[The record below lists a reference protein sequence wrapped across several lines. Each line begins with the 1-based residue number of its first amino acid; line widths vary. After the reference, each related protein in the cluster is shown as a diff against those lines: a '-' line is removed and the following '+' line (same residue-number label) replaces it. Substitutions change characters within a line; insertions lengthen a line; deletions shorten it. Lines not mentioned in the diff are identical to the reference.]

1 MTTDNNS
8 DKPSLSPASDDTASR
23 DTPVVDS
30 EKSDA
35 EMKTN
40 ADAVVSSLS
49 APKDN
54 RPVSQA
60 AKKGLPLW
68 ALLLLLVLAG
78 SCVALAYFGWHWQQQ
93 QVQTTQQLQDQMA
106 KQAQQ
111 LVSTQQQ
118 LVSIEQGS
126 SETRQQWQRG
136 VAGLEQRVEQHS
148 RRLRSL
154 STTTRDDWLLAEAEY
169 LLRLASQRLQMERG
183 TKGALAL
190 LQAAD
195 QILRELDDDELF
207 SVRDK
212 LQRDIAALKL
222 APAVDR
228 SGLYLQLSSWAD
240 EIVALPDVPSI
251 AESVAAQPVPEA
263 ISTLDEVEQSTWQK
277 LQANFWAAM
286 AQLNNQ
292 VRIRHHD
299 QPLEPLL
306 PPDGAR
312 YLRQNMRF
320 NLEQAQLA
328 MLREETEIYQQ
339 SLSKCEQLLRQYFS
353 NQERALMI
361 ADELAKLKTQ
371 SVAIELPHIN
381 GSLSALQEFIQ
392 RLHLLDQNAGSP
404 QVSEASST
412 SNDKAQ

>member
-49 APKDN
+49 AAKDN